1 MAYVPGFTYDIF
13 LSYASDNLDEKLGV
27 FVADLRR
34 LLRVELG
41 KGFSDEHGIFFDK
54 KELNLAPTAWNEKLR
69 TSAASAA
76 ILVPILSPS
85 YATSDFC
92 AKEWEWFQDKPPLD
106 WPAGDQTVYRIC
118 PISWYPIEPGLLNQ
132 VASDIRRAQRDI
144 RDAQREPSP
153 DELAR
158 KLANG
163 LRMMRRSRRTVFL
176 GESEHETRGKVRD
189 ELSRMGFR
197 VEPQAPSAYSDTETV
212 RTLLG
217 DAKLAV
223 HFVGNQQSQR
233 PLDAIGD
240 SRQYCQHATIVYE
253 VPGVGLSDEERVSL
267 EWLEADISSAASSA
281 DATTDR
287 RTYDRISG
295 ALKNLDQFLQVIR
308 DRLEGAQP
316 ASATQ
321 IGIACEDPDRATV
334 DRIIPEIQS
343 QTGFSVVCH
352 GLSLLD
358 FKKSRGIV
366 LYWGQSEGKRLC
378 QARKILKSYFAF
390 FLAPPPKPDEHKTE
404 LAGMTILY
412 QQSDQ
417 FSVDD
422 IRPFLARLGW
432 KG

>member
-1 MAYVPGFTYDIF
+1 MANAFVPGFTYDVF
-13 LSYASDNLDEKLGV
+13 LSYASDNLDEKLTA
-27 FVADLRR
+27 FVTDLRR

-41 KGFSDEHGIFFDK
+41 KDFSDQHGVFFDQ
-54 KELNLAPTAWNEKLR
+54 KELNLAPTAWKEKLR
-69 TSAASAA
+69 KSAASAA

-92 AKEWEWFQDKPPLD
+92 AKELEWFQDNPPLN
-106 WPAGDQTVYRIC
+106 WTAGDQTVYRVC
-118 PISWYPIEPGLLNQ
+118 PISWHPIEPELLNQ
-132 VASDIRRAQRDI
+132 VASDIRGAQE
-144 RDAQREPSP
+144 QRQLSV

-163 LRMMRRSRRTVFL
+163 LRMMRRSRQTVFL
-176 GESEHETRGKVRD
+176 GESEHETRGRVRD
-189 ELSRMGFR
+189 ELSRVGFR
-197 VEPQAPSAYSDTETV
+197 VEPQAPTAYSDPTTV

-233 PLDAIGD
+233 PLDAIRD

-253 VPGVGLSDEERVSL
+253 VPGVDLSDEERVSI
-267 EWLEADISSAASSA
+267 EWLEADLTATS
-281 DATTDR
+281 ATTDH

-295 ALKNLDQFLQVIR
+295 TLKNLDQFLQVIR

-316 ASATQ
+316 ASNTQ

-334 DRIIPEIQS
+334 DSIIPEIQNR
-343 QTGFSVVCH
+343 TGFSVVCH

-366 LYWGQSEGKRLC
+366 LYWGQSEGKRLR
-378 QARKILKSYFAF
+378 QARQILKSYFAF

-404 LAGMTILY
+404 LAGLTILY
-412 QQSDQ
+412 QRSGE
-417 FSVDD
+417 FSIDD

>member
-1 MAYVPGFTYDIF
+1 MAYVPGFAYDVF
-13 LSYASDNLDEKLGV
+13 LSYASDNLDEKLGA

-34 LLRVELG
+34 ILRVELG
-41 KGFSDEHGIFFDK
+41 RDFSDEHGIFFDK
-54 KELNLAPTAWNEKLR
+54 KELNLAPTAWKEKLR

-92 AKEWEWFQDKPPLD
+92 AKEWEWFQDDPQPLE
-106 WPAGDQTVYRIC
+106 WPAGDQKVYRIC
-118 PISWYPIEPGLLNQ
+118 PISWHPIEPGLLNQ
-132 VASDIRRAQRDI
+132 VASDIRRAQE
-144 RDAQREPSP
+144 QRELSA

-158 KLANG
+158 KLASG

-176 GESEHETRGKVRD
+176 GESEYEIRGKIRD

-197 VEPQAPSAYSDTETV
+197 VEPQAPSAYSDTATV

-217 DAKLAV
+217 DAKLAI

-253 VPGVGLSDEERVSL
+253 VPGVDLSEEERVSL
-267 EWLEADISSAASSA
+267 EWLEADLDPAASVI
-281 DATTDR
+281 TDR

-308 DRLEGAQP
+308 DRLEGTQS
-316 ASATQ
+316 ASTTQ
-321 IGIACEDPDRATV
+321 IGIACEDSDRASV
-334 DRIIPEIQS
+334 NNLIPEIQNR
-343 QTGFSVVCH
+343 TGFSVICH

-358 FKKSRGIV
+358 FKKSRGIL
-366 LYWGQSEGKRLC
+366 LYWGHSEGKRLR
-378 QARKILKSYFAF
+378 QARQILKSYFAF

-404 LAGMTILY
+404 LAGLTILY
-412 QQSDQ
+412 QHSDQ
-417 FSVDD
+417 FCVDD
-422 IRPFLARLGW
+422 IRPFLERLGW

>member
-13 LSYASDNLDEKLGV
+13 LSYASDNLEEKLGA

-41 KGFSDEHGIFFDK
+41 GDFSGEHGIFFDK
-54 KELNLAPTAWNEKLR
+54 KELNLAPTAWKEKLR
-69 TSAASAA
+69 MSAASAA

-92 AKEWEWFQDKPPLD
+92 AKELEWFQDNPPLN

-118 PISWYPIEPGLLNQ
+118 PMSWYPIEPGLRDQ
-132 VASDIRRAQRDI
+132 VASDIRRAQE
-144 RDAQREPSP
+144 QREPSP

-163 LRMMRRSRRTVFL
+163 LRMMRRSRQTVFL
-176 GESEHETRGKVRD
+176 GESEHETQGKVRD

-197 VEPQAPSAYSDTETV
+197 VEPQAPSAYSDTATV

-233 PLDAIGD
+233 PLDAIRD
-240 SRQYCQHATIVYE
+240 SREYCQRATVVYE
-253 VPGVGLSDEERVSL
+253 VPGVDLSDEERVSL
-267 EWLEADISSAASSA
+267 EWLEADLNPAAFSSSTDAA
-281 DATTDR
+281 DR

-295 ALKNLDQFLQVIR
+295 AFKNLDQFLQVIR
-308 DRLEGAQP
+308 DRLEGARP
-316 ASATQ
+316 ASTTQ
-321 IGIACEDPDRATV
+321 IGIACEESDRASVTS
-334 DRIIPEIQS
+334 IIPEIQS
-343 QTGFSVVCH
+343 RTGFSVICH

-358 FKKSRGIV
+358 FKKSLGIV
-366 LYWGQSEGKRLC
+366 FYWGQSEGKRLR
-378 QARKILKSYFAF
+378 QARRILKPYDAF

-404 LAGMTILY
+404 LAGLTILY

-417 FSVDD
+417 FHVDD

>member
-1 MAYVPGFTYDIF
+1 MAYVPGFTHDIF
-13 LSYASDNLDEKLGV
+13 LSYASDNLDEKLGA

-41 KGFSDEHGIFFDK
+41 KDFSDEHGIFFDK
-54 KELNLAPTAWNEKLR
+54 KELNLAPTAWKEKLR
-69 TSAASAA
+69 TSAAA
-76 ILVPILSPS
+76 ILVPVLSPS

-92 AKEWEWFQDKPPLD
+92 AKEWEWFQDDPPLN
-106 WPAGDQTVYRIC
+106 WPAGDQAVYRIC
-118 PISWYPIEPGLLNQ
+118 PIAWYPIERDLLNQ
-132 VASDIRRAQRDI
+132 VASDIRRAQE
-144 RDAQREPSP
+144 QRELSA

-163 LRMMRRSRRTVFL
+163 LRMMRRSRQTVFL

-197 VEPQAPSAYSDTETV
+197 VEPQAPSAFSDPTTV

-233 PLDAIGD
+233 PLDAIRD

-253 VPGVGLSDEERVSL
+253 VPGVDLSDEERVSL
-267 EWLEADISSAASSA
+267 EWLEADLNPAASSA
-281 DATTDR
+281 STDR

-308 DRLEGAQP
+308 DRLEGAQT
-316 ASATQ
+316 ASNTQ

-343 QTGFSVVCH
+343 RTGFSVICH
-352 GLSLLD
+352 GLSVLD

-366 LYWGQSEGKRLC
+366 LYWGQSEGKRLR
-378 QARKILKSYFAF
+378 QARRILKSYFAF

-404 LAGMTILY
+404 LAGLSILY
-412 QQSDQ
+412 QHSDQ
-417 FSVDD
+417 FSIDD
-422 IRPFLARLGW
+422 LRPFLASLGW